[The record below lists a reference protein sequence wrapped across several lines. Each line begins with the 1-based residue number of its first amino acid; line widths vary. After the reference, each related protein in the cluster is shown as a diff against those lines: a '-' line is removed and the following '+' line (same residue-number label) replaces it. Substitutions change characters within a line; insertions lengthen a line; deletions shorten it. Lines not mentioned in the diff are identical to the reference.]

1 MFADSQALSRASH
14 ELRTP
19 LNAILGFGQL
29 LALDELNE
37 SQRHSVD
44 QIVAGGR
51 HLLALIEDLLNV
63 SRLDATG
70 LERQPVDVATLI
82 DDAASLCAPLAA
94 ADSLTVTVD
103 AGEEPL
109 WAVADDR
116 RLKQVLLNL
125 ISNAIK
131 YNRPGGS
138 ITVRARPD
146 GVEGVRLDVI
156 DSGIGM
162 TFQQLGRLF
171 QPFERLD
178 ASRRGIEGSGL
189 GLAVSKALV
198 EAMDGTIDVASTP
211 GSGTV
216 FSVRLPAGETVR
228 PAGEAVRPTGE
239 TVRPTGETVQAG
251 AYALAQAA

>member
-1 MFADSQALSRASH
+1 MFADSQAFSRASH

-44 QIVAGGR
+44 QIMAGGR
-51 HLLALIEDLLNV
+51 HLLALIEDLLDV
-63 SRLDATG
+63 SRLDAKG
-70 LERQPVDVATLI
+70 LALAPVEIGAQI
-82 DDAASLCAPLAA
+82 DEAVSLCAPLAA
-94 ADSLTVTVD
+94 AESLTVTVD
-103 AGEEPL
+103 AGEEAL
-109 WAVADDR
+109 WVQADSR

-146 GVEGVRLDVI
+146 GADGVRLDII

-162 TFQQLGRLF
+162 TFQQLNRLF

-178 ASRRGIEGSGL
+178 APLRGIDGNGL
-189 GLAVSKALV
+189 GLAVSKALI

-211 GSGTV
+211 GDGSV
-216 FSVRLPAGETVR
+216 FSVRLLATETVT
-228 PAGEAVRPTGE
+228 AAAAAVYTLP
-239 TVRPTGETVQAG
+239 
-251 AYALAQAA
+251 QAA

>member
-1 MFADSQALSRASH
+1 VFADSQALCRASH

-29 LALDELNE
+29 LARDELNE

-44 QIVAGGR
+44 QIMAGGR
-51 HLLALIEDLLNV
+51 HLLALIEDLLDV

-70 LERQPVDVATLI
+70 LERQPVDIATLI
-82 DDAASLCAPLAA
+82 HDAVSLCAPLAA

-109 WAVADDR
+109 WAVADAR

-131 YNRPGGS
+131 YNRPGGA
-138 ITVRARPD
+138 ITVSARPD
-146 GVEGVRLDVI
+146 DVEGVRIDVT
-156 DSGIGM
+156 DSGFGM
-162 TFQQLGRLF
+162 TLQQLGRLF

-178 ASRRGIEGSGL
+178 ASRRGIEGNGL
-189 GLAVSKALV
+189 GLSVSKALV
-198 EAMDGTIDVASTP
+198 EAMDGTIGVASTP

-216 FSVRLPAGETVR
+216 FSVRLPACAAVRPAGETVR
-228 PAGEAVRPTGE
+228 PAGE
-239 TVRPTGETVQAG
+239 TVRPAGETLQAG
-251 AYALAQAA
+251 VYALPQAA